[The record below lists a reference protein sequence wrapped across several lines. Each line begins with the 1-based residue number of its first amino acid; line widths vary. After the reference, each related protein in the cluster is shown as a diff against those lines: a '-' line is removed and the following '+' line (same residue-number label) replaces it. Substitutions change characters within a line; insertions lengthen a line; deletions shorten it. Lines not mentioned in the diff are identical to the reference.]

1 MKSIHSNKIILQ
13 KNFTRLLFQPQ
24 ISEKILFFIKYYNT
38 INALITT
45 QNRKGWILFLM
56 LPVLYCSQ
64 TYQWQW
70 GKQAG
75 GITGSA
81 DPGFTYLLDESI
93 RDIVVDNNNNT
104 YYLATVQPQ
113 DQNLNGTPITHYAH
127 SDLLLFSTDCQG
139 NIRWTRT
146 IGGTDNESAWHIAVD
161 NNGGIYMLA
170 TVFNASY
177 FGSPGSLV
185 PVHFDDTHIL
195 PLVNFVDMNTPDPG
209 NRTGYLL
216 KYNTSDGTLAWSKPL
231 QGDVSLALRNC
242 DVKMMYMDSSKN
254 IHSVMGFKAGTHLNG
269 MITVPS
275 SFTSSFQ
282 YYLVKFNYDN
292 GNMTPST
299 PLLLPITGDGIN
311 AGGAEGK
318 ANLVYD
324 ESLNRYYLAGK
335 RMYPGYGYMADLSY
349 NNIPFTKEAYL
360 LAINGS
366 TGAELWRK
374 EIDNGYTSPDDEIH
388 AIIKDP
394 NSSDIYI
401 SGRYFNGMPAAA
413 TFGNYT
419 FPSRSYVEAVPFVMK
434 LNSNGVVQWARTPDG
449 MSGLQFGY
457 RFTKGTIAING
468 NEIAFA
474 KGSWSDI
481 WGSYTMTR
489 SNGDR
494 SDPLLVRLNKDT
506 GAVIG
511 ADEILSPYG
520 YIDEFTA
527 IAADKDGNYLLG
539 GFFHNQLFT
548 DPNDN
553 VSTMSVNVIG
563 GKSQSFFTK
572 YAKSACSQMSVE
584 ETAAQ
589 AGIQLYPNPVKDV
602 LYIKSKDPL
611 VSYEIY
617 AATGQLIKQDNLSS
631 AQEQIVLSTLQTGI
645 YYIKLKTRSAT
656 VTEKIVKK

>member
-1 MKSIHSNKIILQ
+1 MKNIYSSTIWQ
-13 KNFTRLLFQPQ
+13 KNFTVFCFQNQ
-24 ISEKILFFIKYYNT
+24 FLERILFFMQKKFNKNCLIKSKSKKLWT
-38 INALITT
+38 FL
-45 QNRKGWILFLM
+45 LM

-75 GITGSA
+75 GAMGSA
-81 DPGFTYLLDESI
+81 DPGFAYLHDESI

-113 DQNLNGTPITHYAH
+113 EQNLNGVAITHYGNK
-127 SDLLLFSTDCQG
+127 DLLLFSTDCQG

-146 IGGTDNESAWHIAVD
+146 IGGTDNESAWQIAVD
-161 NNGGIYMLA
+161 NNGGLYMLA
-170 TVFNASY
+170 TVVNGSY
-177 FGSPGSLV
+177 YGSPGSLV

-195 PLVNFVDMNTPDPG
+195 PLVNYVDMNTPDPG
-209 NRTGYLL
+209 NRTGYML

-231 QGDVSLALRNC
+231 QGDVSLSLRHC
-242 DVKMMYMDSSKN
+242 DVQMMYMDSSKN
-254 IHSVMGFKAGTHLNG
+254 IHSIMGFRAGTHLNG
-269 MITVPS
+269 SITVPS
-275 SFTSSFQ
+275 TYTTSYQ

-292 GNMTPST
+292 GNMTLST

-324 ESLNRYYLAGK
+324 ESLNRYYLTGK
-335 RMYPGYGYMADLSY
+335 KMYPGYGNMADLSY

-366 TGAELWRK
+366 NGAELWRK
-374 EIDNGYTSPDDEIH
+374 ELDNGSTSPDDEIH
-388 AIIKDP
+388 SIIKDP

-419 FPSRSYVEAVPFVMK
+419 FPSRSYVETVPFVMK
-434 LNSNGVVQWARTPDG
+434 MNENGVVQWAKTPNG

-457 RFTKGTIAING
+457 RFTKGVIAING
-468 NEIAFA
+468 NEIGFA

-481 WGSYTMTR
+481 WDNYAMTR

-511 ADEILSPYG
+511 AAEIVSPYG
-520 YIDEFTA
+520 FIDEFTA
-527 IAADKDGNYLLG
+527 IAVDKDGNYLLG

-548 DPNDN
+548 DSNDN
-553 VSTMSVNVIG
+553 VNTMAVNVTA

-589 AGIQLYPNPVKDV
+589 AGIQLYPNPIEDI
-602 LYIKSKDPL
+602 LHIKSKETLLD
-611 VSYEIY
+611 YQIY
-617 AATGQLIKQDNLSS
+617 SATGQLMKQGSLNSK
-631 AQEQIVLSTLQTGI
+631 QEKLILTSLQTGI
-645 YYIKLKTRSAT
+645 YYIKLKTNSAT